1 MDAIE
6 QQGMFNVI
14 DSVSGFKAD
23 FVIRKNNEY
32 RITEFERRQLVDVMG
47 LQIYGVSVEDLLI
60 SKIIWIQELQSAV
73 QMQDIKNL
81 SSLANLEWS
90 YNHWIK
96 KLNLNTF
103 DLIK

>member
-1 MDAIE
+1 VDA
-6 QQGMFNVI
+6 
-14 DSVSGFKAD
+14 
-23 FVIRKNNEY
+23 
-32 RITEFERRQLVDVMG
+32 MG
-47 LQIYGVSVEDLLI
+47 LQIYAVSVEDLLI

-81 SSLANLEWS
+81 SSLANLEWN
-90 YNHWIK
+90 YINHWIK